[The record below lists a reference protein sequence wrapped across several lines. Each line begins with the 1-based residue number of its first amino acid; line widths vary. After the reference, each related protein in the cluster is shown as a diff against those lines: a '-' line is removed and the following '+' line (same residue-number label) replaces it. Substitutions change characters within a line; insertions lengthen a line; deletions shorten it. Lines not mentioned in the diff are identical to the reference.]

1 MENLRMLLKI
11 TSIFIV
17 QLVGALLVSDG
28 LRMIWPPLSPIF
40 NGLVLVYVGHCLYI
54 ELTSEGINK

>member
-17 QLVGALLVSDG
+17 QLVGVLLVSDG

-54 ELTSEGINK
+54 ELTSEGTNK

>member
-1 MENLRMLLKI
+1 MENLRMLLRI
-11 TSIFIV
+11 TSIFIM
-17 QLVGALLVSDG
+17 QLVGVLLVSDG